1 MSSEDQVE
9 LVFEGGPDNEQ
20 SMPILEPVI
29 TLGRQ
34 NSNDVVVAEVGVSRQ
49 HAEIASTKSRYY
61 LRDLSS
67 TNGTFVNGTKI
78 GEESHLLED
87 GDKIRLGASKVLV
100 VFRAPVSE
108 TLAVTMVQETV
119 EAVGASPATM
129 ITPIVD
135 PQGAAE
141 TTAELYE
148 GTVQLKVTAE
158 GGNARASMGLA
169 LRFTQNLRQR
179 PEFRLLRLTKDPDGA
194 VDVWLGLRQPT
205 PLRDILRDIE
215 DVAKVSPPAGRDLSP
230 GSDDAPLTVV
240 LKVDN
245 SSQPESS

>member
-20 SMPILEPVI
+20 SIPILEPVI

-141 TTAELYE
+141 TTRRAIR
-148 GTVQLKVTAE
+148 GDRAAE
-158 GGNARASMGLA
+158 GHSRGG
-169 LRFTQNLRQR
+169 
-179 PEFRLLRLTKDPDGA
+179 
-194 VDVWLGLRQPT
+194 
-205 PLRDILRDIE
+205 
-215 DVAKVSPPAGRDLSP
+215 
-230 GSDDAPLTVV
+230 
-240 LKVDN
+240 
-245 SSQPESS
+245 

>member
-1 MSSEDQVE
+1 MTSEDQVE

-20 SMPILEPVI
+20 SIPLLEPVV

-34 NSNDVVVAEVGVSRQ
+34 NSNDVVVAEVGVSRK
-49 HAEIASTKSRYY
+49 HAEIASAEDGYY

-67 TNGTFVNGTKI
+67 TNGTFVNGTNI
-78 GEESHLLED
+78 GKESHLLED

-108 TLAVTMVQETV
+108 SVAVTIIQETV
-119 EAVGASPATM
+119 GSSPATM

-135 PQGAAE
+135 SQGAAE
-141 TTAELYE
+141 ATAELYE

-158 GGNARASMGLA
+158 GNARGSMGLA

-194 VDVWLGLRQPT
+194 VEVWLGLRQPT
-205 PLRDILRDIE
+205 PLRDILREIE
-215 DVAKVSPPAGRDLSP
+215 NVAKVSPPAGRDLSP
-230 GSDDAPLTVV
+230 ESDDAPLTVV
-240 LKVDN
+240 LKAGN
-245 SSQPESS
+245 SSQPDSS